1 MGRVE
6 GKGGRVWLEGMKYDN
21 NYDSMQRCAKKIC
34 LDIVNHP
41 LLEIYLPKSQY
52 YCTRIRTVLC
62 LSVVRLSPYFFPPTG
77 YEQCFIHGC

>member
-6 GKGGRVWLEGMKYDN
+6 GKGGRVGLEGMKYDN

-41 LLEIYLPKSQY
+41 LLEIYLPKS
-52 YCTRIRTVLC
+52 
-62 LSVVRLSPYFFPPTG
+62 
-77 YEQCFIHGC
+77 